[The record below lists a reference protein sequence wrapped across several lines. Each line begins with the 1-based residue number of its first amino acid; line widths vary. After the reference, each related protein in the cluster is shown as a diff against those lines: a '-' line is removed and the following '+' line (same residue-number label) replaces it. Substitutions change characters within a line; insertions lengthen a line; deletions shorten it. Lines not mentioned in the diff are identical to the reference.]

1 MATVTTTDQA
11 PAVLT
16 RVKIGLGLAILLGLA
31 NIPFVLSPTPDGQ
44 EGPPTVVLV
53 FSLVLGVLSIITAVI
68 AWRTDSP
75 AALRITAACVIINAL
90 SSIPAFFVDV
100 DAGIKVAVA
109 VTILVSVLSV
119 VLMFSRSPGRT
130 TR

>member
-1 MATVTTTDQA
+1 MTTLTTTDQA
-11 PAVLT
+11 SAVST

-53 FSLVLGVLSIITAVI
+53 FSLVIGVLSIITAVI
-68 AWRTDSP
+68 AWRTGNT

-109 VTILVSVLSV
+109 VTILVSVASV
-119 VLMFSRSPGRT
+119 VLMFSRSPDRL
-130 TR
+130 R